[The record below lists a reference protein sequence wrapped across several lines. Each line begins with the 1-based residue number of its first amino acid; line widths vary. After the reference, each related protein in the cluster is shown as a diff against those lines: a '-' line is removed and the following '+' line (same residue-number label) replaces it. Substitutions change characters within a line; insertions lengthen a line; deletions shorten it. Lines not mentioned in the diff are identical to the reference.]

1 MSGELGRDEDL
12 SPPTEKLCI
21 ARGSIWRDQRLLADP
36 LCPREVNSLADSTE
50 EGVCTCPSSAAN
62 ESLFLRL
69 RAAADLFL
77 NDLMATKMRTLSPTF
92 LIPNSCK
99 TFWSHSRR
107 LSPLK
112 LFALK
117 SASYWPHF
125 IDRNHSPTCFSSQAL
140 IESAASYFSEKS
152 DSVGLEYV
160 PLVVVTEFDAADLWV
175 EVLLG

>member
-36 LCPREVNSLADSTE
+36 LCP
-50 EGVCTCPSSAAN
+50 SSAAN

-69 RAAADLFL
+69 HAAADLFL